1 MVDVDIPIY
10 PRKGHIIVASRQQ
23 PVGLRK
29 IQEFGYLLSK
39 FDGER
44 KVDETTK
51 KYGVALVFEP
61 TASQNFLIG
70 SSRQFN
76 GYDTKVDWN
85 VVRCMARRATRFFP
99 EIADMT
105 YIRTYSGL
113 RPWTEDH
120 FPIIS
125 HVDEVPNFY
134 IAAGHEGDGISL
146 AAITGKVIQE
156 MLCGE
161 ETSIPIEPLRYDRF
175 EKEGE
180 TFNEVSETVYND

>member
-1 MVDVDIPIY
+1 
-10 PRKGHIIVASRQQ
+10 
-23 PVGLRK
+23 
-29 IQEFGYLLSK
+29 
-39 FDGER
+39 
-44 KVDETTK
+44 
-51 KYGVALVFEP
+51 
-61 TASQNFLIG
+61 
-70 SSRQFN
+70 
-76 GYDTKVDWN
+76 
-85 VVRCMARRATRFFP
+85 
-99 EIADMT
+99 MT
-105 YIRTYSGL
+105 YIRTYTGL

-134 IAAGHEGDGISL
+134 VAAGHEGDGISL

-156 MLCGE
+156 MLCDE